1 MKSTKLKSRIRK
13 PWKNYRWSSC
23 SRCFWSEGTKS
34 NNSSTDW
41 PNQNNLRNE
50 DQIKAVDNRIADL
63 EQEEKTLAQQ
73 IADVESS
80 VRNWAFQ

>member
-1 MKSTKLKSRIRK
+1 L
-13 PWKNYRWSSC
+13 
-23 SRCFWSEGTKS
+23 
-34 NNSSTDW
+34 
-41 PNQNNLRNE
+41 
-50 DQIKAVDNRIADL
+50 NRIADL